1 MYESKTMGKISP
13 QIISV
18 MIKKSPKITPTCLC
32 CSTAL
37 LQHMRSGKI
46 YWRCSYC
53 RQEMPI
59 SERHR
64 PESHRKE
71 MRISN

>member
-18 MIKKSPKITPTCLC
+18 MVKKSPKNIPTCLC
-32 CSTAL
+32 CSTVL
-37 LQHMRSGKI
+37 LQHMRLGKI

-59 SERHR
+59 SE
-64 PESHRKE
+64 SHRKE